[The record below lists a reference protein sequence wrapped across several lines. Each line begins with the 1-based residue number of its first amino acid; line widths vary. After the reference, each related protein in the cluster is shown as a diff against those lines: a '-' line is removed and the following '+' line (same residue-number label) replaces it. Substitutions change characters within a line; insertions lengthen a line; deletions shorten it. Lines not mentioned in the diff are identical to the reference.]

1 MQNEKIISIDKFI
14 ANANELLDSLSSS
27 NNNIIL
33 TKNDSAVAV
42 IQNVNEYRKL
52 QNAIYM
58 LKLMVQG
65 EKEIQSGEGI
75 EQRDLFSE
83 IDRILESKLGR

>member
-1 MQNEKIISIDKFI
+1 MQNEQIMSLDKFI
-14 ANANELLDSLSSS
+14 ANANELLDNLRSS
-27 NNNIIL
+27 NTNIIL

-42 IQNVNEYRKL
+42 IQNVNDYRKL

-65 EKEIQSGEGI
+65 EKEIQSGQGI
-75 EQRDLFSE
+75 EQQDVFHE
-83 IDRILESKLGR
+83 INRLLEPKVG